1 MTIVVGYPTNR
12 RAKAVLSLAGMLARS
27 KVDDMVV
34 CTAIRDP
41 RVPGMARDDPGF
53 RSYVDELAEAALAQA
68 REDVPKDVGVQ
79 FTRIDARSIATG
91 LIQAAEKY
99 DASVIVV
106 GSAMGRIEQVTVS
119 SIADRLLHSSPI
131 PVAVAPR
138 GFRAMGG
145 KVNRVT
151 LAFTG
156 GEHGRVQVAA
166 AEALA
171 AQFGAELRLASFAV
185 HLSPPEAFR
194 VHIKGPSALE
204 MWPKVI
210 RSEAAMAVQA
220 DAATAHRDPEIV
232 IGQGDDWEDALD
244 DIDWA
249 SGQLRVTGKGREH
262 RLGPRRSAG
271 GRFQRSRAA
280 GTGVPRIAGD
290 QDNPA
295 HPGPGHRPPPRGR
308 HRAGRRVTQVA
319 PLHLCSGATELAEL
333 RPLAGVS
340 TLRR

>member
-41 RVPGMARDDPGF
+41 RVPGMFRDDPGF
-53 RSYVDELAEAALAQA
+53 RSYVDELAEAALTQA
-68 REDVPKDVGVQ
+68 REDVPKDVKVQ
-79 FTRIDARSIATG
+79 FARIDARSIATG
-91 LIQAAEKY
+91 LIQAADKY

-131 PVAVAPR
+131 PVAVATR

-171 AQFGAELRLASFAV
+171 AQFGAEMRLASFAV

-194 VHIKGPSALE
+194 VHIKGPPALE
-204 MWPKVI
+204 MWTKVI

-244 DIDWA
+244 D
-249 SGQLRVTGKGREH
+249 
-262 RLGPRRSAG
+262 RRSAG

-319 PLHLCSGATELAEL
+319 PLLLCSGATCSEL

-340 TLRR
+340 TLRM